1 MGWDSFEISNYNETP
16 TCLDD
21 KQVGLQEFE
30 VEEDI
35 IFTAKYKV
43 LAKDKS
49 DLIDK
54 KIYLGGVN
62 IKIKDDNEDNI
73 YDLSVKNWGTEN
85 LKENETGKKV
95 VKDEDDFITI
105 EQKVKNM
112 TITEMEKE
120 IIKAIR
126 VESQIPLA
134 SDVGYKNLIKFVKKL
149 FKEYRNE

>member
-1 MGWDSFEISNYNETP
+1 MGWDSFEISNYNKTP

-21 KQVGLQEFE
+21 KQVGLREFE

-54 KIYLGGVN
+54 KVYLGGVN

-105 EQKVKNM
+105 E
-112 TITEMEKE
+112 
-120 IIKAIR
+120 
-126 VESQIPLA
+126 
-134 SDVGYKNLIKFVKKL
+134 
-149 FKEYRNE
+149 